1 MLLNAVDYIILG
13 ILLISTG
20 ISFMRGFLREVLSLV
35 AWISAV
41 WLSVS
46 FTPQLSILLQDQ
58 VANDSIRVLISFVS
72 LFVAT
77 LIVAS
82 LINFL
87 VSQLVKKTGFSGTDR
102 MIGVIF
108 GFARGGLI
116 VAVIV
121 LVVGFTTVPQESWW
135 QQSLLLEHF
144 QTLAVWMK
152 GNFPSEMT
160 SSFAYDVDV

>member
-1 MLLNAVDYIILG
+1 MLLNAIDYIILA
-13 ILLISTG
+13 ILLLSTA
-20 ISFMRGFLREVLSLV
+20 ISFMRGFLREVLSLL

-46 FTPQLSILLQDQ
+46 FTPQLSFLLQNQ
-58 VANDSIRVLISFVS
+58 VVNESLRVLISFVS

-82 LINFL
+82 LANFL

-108 GFARGGLI
+108 GLARGGVI

-121 LVVGFTTVPQESWW
+121 LVIGFTTVPQEPWW
-135 QQSLLLEHF
+135 KESILLEHF
-144 QTLAVWMK
+144 QTLAIWLK
-152 GNFPSEMT
+152 GNFPAEMT
-160 SSFAYDVDV
+160 TKFAYDIDA

>member
-1 MLLNAVDYIILG
+1 MLLNSIDYIILG
-13 ILLISTG
+13 ILLLSTG

-41 WLSVS
+41 FLSVS
-46 FTPQLSILLQDQ
+46 FTPQLSILLEGQI
-58 VANDSIRVLISFVS
+58 VNDSLRVLISFIS
-72 LFVAT
+72 LFVST

-82 LINFL
+82 LVSFL

-108 GFARGGLI
+108 GLARGGVI

-121 LVVGFTTVPQESWW
+121 LAIGFTTIPQEQWW
-135 QQSLLLEHF
+135 QESLLLEHF

-152 GNFPSEMT
+152 GHFPEEMVAQ
-160 SSFAYDVDV
+160 FAYDIDV

>member
-1 MLLNAVDYIILG
+1 
-13 ILLISTG
+13 
-20 ISFMRGFLREVLSLV
+20 MRGFLREVLSLL

-46 FTPQLSILLQDQ
+46 FTPQLAFLLENQI
-58 VANDSIRVLISFVS
+58 ANDSLRVLIAFVS
-72 LFVAT
+72 LFIST

-82 LINFL
+82 LANFL

-108 GFARGGLI
+108 GLARGGVI

-121 LVVGFTTVPQESWW
+121 LIIGFTTVPQESWW
-135 QQSLLLEHF
+135 QESLLLEHF
-144 QTLAVWMK
+144 QTLAIWLK
-152 GNFPSEMT
+152 GNFPADMAT
-160 SSFAYDVDV
+160 QFAYDVDS